1 MLKLIIGKIKES
13 FFVLVPVWNSL
24 RLMIFSVIIISLGLS
39 YQINIDTPHASWS
52 FIKTKTKI
60 QLVMIYMYLCSW
72 EYTWVNSSIVILHS
86 FRFYITYTNRRGK
99 DISHGG
105 KTIGWLISKHAK
117 TQEVLKIILIIS

>member
-24 RLMIFSVIIISLGLS
+24 RLMNFSVIIISLGLS

-60 QLVMIYMYLCSW
+60 QLVIHCNICIYVHENIHELIHPLLF
-72 EYTWVNSSIVILHS
+72 SIHLGFI
-86 FRFYITYTNRRGK
+86 
-99 DISHGG
+99 
-105 KTIGWLISKHAK
+105 
-117 TQEVLKIILIIS
+117 

>member
-24 RLMIFSVIIISLGLS
+24 RLMNFSVIIISSGLS

-60 QLVMIYMYLCSW
+60 QLVIIYVFMFMRI
-72 EYTWVNSSIVILHS
+72 YTS
-86 FRFYITYTNRRGK
+86 
-99 DISHGG
+99 
-105 KTIGWLISKHAK
+105 
-117 TQEVLKIILIIS
+117 